1 MAKRYFRELMT
12 YHQFCLQEITTRTN
26 FACVKENLSEVS
38 FGFLKI
44 YEIIHIYKEIR
55 DETDIDFNQD
65 KKFGM
70 EESVNIFLWTLDKL
84 E

>member
-12 YHQFCLQEITTRTN
+12 YHWFCLQEITARTN
-26 FACVKENLSEVS
+26 FTCVKEELSKVN
-38 FGFLKI
+38 FRFLKI

-70 EESVNIFLWTLDKL
+70 EESVNIFLWRVDKL